1 MMEEVCMLS
10 DLAGVQQSRIAA
22 KGERCSSVLANVI
35 RDPSLCLHSSC
46 LCLCSCRS
54 CEKKKVHIIAWIVFN
69 GLKVCKSVE
78 SL

>member
-1 MMEEVCMLS
+1 MMEVVCTPL

-22 KGERCSSVLANVI
+22 KGERYSLALANVL

-54 CEKKKVHIIAWIVFN
+54 CEKKKVHIIARIVFN